1 VSRILLVEDNDAN
14 RKLMGEILE
23 AAGHEVLMAVSGE
36 DAVAL
41 ATARLPDVVVM
52 DMHMP
57 GLDGF
62 GATRRL
68 RAQAST
74 RSLPVLAVTAMAMRG
89 DGERILAAGCDAYL
103 AKPVSYRDLIAAVA
117 ALAAGEPVP
126 APAEGR
132 P

>member
-1 VSRILLVEDNDAN
+1 MSRILLVEDNDAN